1 MILNPDGFF
10 LSGFFLNIYMTKEAG
25 DYISWD
31 FDDTLYD
38 TKKHCLNTELLKVF
52 KEQKNQGLNVCI
64 VTLRSY
70 EECHHVRYHFP
81 EERIF
86 YTDGH
91 DKVRYLLFH
100 CPVNIIEHYDDRLD
114 TCCGLVD
121 TRIKPIWVRGE
132 RVKNQLEKMTIR
144 DFREG

>member
-1 MILNPDGFF
+1 MVR
-10 LSGFFLNIYMTKEAG
+10 EVG

-38 TKKHCLNTELLKVF
+38 TRKHCLNKELLEIF
-52 KEQKNQGLNVCI
+52 NEQRNNGLKVCI

-70 EECHHVRYHFP
+70 DECHHVRYHFP
-81 EERIF
+81 DVRIF

-114 TCCGLVD
+114 TCLGLLD
-121 TRIKPIWVRGE
+121 TRIKPIWTLGE
-132 RVKNQLEKMTIR
+132 RVSTNMQRLEVRQFK
-144 DFREG
+144 EN